1 MNVVFEGIAE
11 TDSSV
16 SETMRGSVNPRQA
29 CFFAMCAL
37 AVSIPQSGRAQGSG
51 SPSTSAARTYSF
63 TGVVTDPAREPIV
76 NAEVVV
82 LTPGDAGRSTATDSR
97 GHFNLGEFTPGRLS
111 FRVRRLGYEPRV
123 MDVQIG
129 AGGQNT
135 SIEIA
140 LTIIPAELADVMV
153 SGARGRLNGFF
164 ERRQQRAAFGRF
176 LDQEEIRRKGP
187 LQPSDLFRNVP
198 GVSVKTNPSGGN
210 AIRIRNCQPMVLIDG
225 QRSPGA
231 ELDEVISPS
240 DIAAIEFYPSSA
252 GVPAQYLERGNRLC
266 GLILVWTKIQ

>member
-1 MNVVFEGIAE
+1 V
-11 TDSSV
+11 
-16 SETMRGSVNPRQA
+16 
-29 CFFAMCAL
+29 CAL
-37 AVSIPQSGRAQGSG
+37 AVLIPQFGRAQESG
-51 SPSTSAARTYSF
+51 SPGTSAARTYSF
-63 TGVVTDPAREPIV
+63 TGIVTDPSREPIF
-76 NAEVVV
+76 NADLVV
-82 LTPGDAGRSTATDSR
+82 LTPGGAGRSTSTDSR
-97 GHFNLGEFTPGRLS
+97 GHFNLGEFTAGRLS
-111 FRVRRLGYEPRV
+111 FRVRRLGYEARV

-140 LTIIPAELADVMV
+140 LTTIPAELAKVFV
-153 SGARGRLNGFF
+153 TGAPGRLNQFF
-164 ERRQQRAAFGRF
+164 ERRQQRGAFGRF

-187 LQPSDLFRNVP
+187 QFASDLFRNVP

-231 ELDEVISPS
+231 ELDDVISPS

-252 GVPAQYLERGNRLC
+252 GAPAQYLERGNRLC
-266 GLILVWTKIQ
+266 GLILVWTKNQ

>member
-1 MNVVFEGIAE
+1 MN
-11 TDSSV
+11 S
-16 SETMRGSVNPRQA
+16 RQI
-29 CFFAMCAL
+29 CFFAVCAL
-37 AVSIPQSGRAQGSG
+37 AVLIHQSGLAQDSG
-51 SPSTSAARTYSF
+51 PSNTSAARTYAFS
-63 TGVVTDPAREPIV
+63 GIVTDPAREPIF
-76 NAEVVV
+76 NAELVV
-82 LTPGDAGRSTATDSR
+82 LSPGSTGRAATTDDR
-97 GHFNLGEFTPGRLS
+97 GHFNLGEFTAGRLS

-140 LTIIPAELADVMV
+140 LTIIPAELASV
-153 SGARGRLNGFF
+153 SVNGARGRLNGFF

-176 LDQEEIRRKGP
+176 LDQEEIRKKGP
-187 LQPSDLFRNVP
+187 LQPSDLFRSVP

-231 ELDEVISPS
+231 ELDEVISSS
-240 DIAAIEFYPSSA
+240 DIAAIEFYPSAA

-266 GLILVWTKIQ
+266 GLILVWTKSQ